1 MSQDKELLK
10 KLALAEARS
19 EGVVGQALV
28 IRSVLNRQEAIKSG
42 ANFNTRSTNIRDIV
56 YAPNQYQPVG
66 DSRNSIDQSF
76 SAAQLSSAEK
86 AYQLALNPAELQRR
100 IESDGVSATNAR
112 GLVLSTGFDSLGGQ
126 GRPNAVT
133 YRGHV
138 FVDNVNNFG
147 VTGDSIYAGSTSSS
161 QPSSS
166 PTADQQAVIPK
177 EKIEVSNPK
186 ELSQEALRSA
196 NAINDQVD
204 VVNKLI
210 KDNEGTA
217 YDQWSDELKA
227 EYNNE
232 LNKLAE
238 LDEKLKEL
246 ASDNDAANCLAR
258 ETIGKSWSLPEAPDC
273 TTFRKTKA
281 YGDAV
286 ALLREEVS
294 LPDPCGT
301 SDLAKINTTLLK
313 FFNTLKQIRKFGE
326 TYINGVSN
334 SVYRIT
340 NQVHHHH
347 HHQQQINRQLHQKIK

>member
-10 KLALAEARS
+10 KLALAEARG

-28 IRSVLNRQEAIKSG
+28 IRSVLNRQEAIKAG

-76 SAAQLSSAEK
+76 STAQLSSAEK

-126 GRPNAVT
+126 GRSNAVT
-133 YRGHV
+133 YRGHT
-138 FVDNVNNFG
+138 FTDNINNFG
-147 VTGDSIYAGSTSSS
+147 VTGDSIYTGSVPSTSS
-161 QPSSS
+161 PSSS
-166 PTADQQAVIPK
+166 QATSDEKAVIPK
-177 EKIEVSNPK
+177 DKIEISNPK
-186 ELSQEALRSA
+186 ELSQEALRTA

-217 YDQWSDELKA
+217 YPQWSDELKA

-238 LDEKLKEL
+238 LDEEFKEL
-246 ASDNDAANCLAR
+246 ASDNDFAKCLAR
-258 ETIGKSWSLPEAPDC
+258 ETIGKSWSLPGAC
-273 TTFRKTKA
+273 
-281 YGDAV
+281 
-286 ALLREEVS
+286 LLY
-294 LPDPCGT
+294 T
-301 SDLAKINTTLLK
+301 SPSPRDGLLS
-313 FFNTLKQIRKFGE
+313 RMP
-326 TYINGVSN
+326 S
-334 SVYRIT
+334 SA
-340 NQVHHHH
+340 
-347 HHQQQINRQLHQKIK
+347 